1 MKKLRITATVT
12 EAMSFAWSNFGNLFR
27 LGWVPILLVLL
38 AYVGGRYFFLQSMG
52 LDLLEID
59 FTDRDA
65 IREFRQ
71 SADWALSGTPGGWLL
86 TFALSIVSAF
96 FLAPLYVVMFRYAID
111 DVPLPRQIA
120 HFTFGQ
126 RELRFAIGSIV
137 LAIVGVVALLVLLG
151 PSLFSGMK
159 LFNGMP
165 LEVWSLVDTDPLAFE
180 QEMEKYVT
188 EQSIATWLLPFLI
201 ALLIGSFVYL
211 WLMIRLSAFL
221 PLVAVENNLGL
232 MRAFRMTKGNFWR
245 ILMAILLLTIMIMLA
260 FIAIILVFMV
270 VSFIMILLLS
280 LFPGGIAMAIAAIAG
295 VVFYVVLMAFLYGL
309 GIGFSSGIYGQLRD
323 NAD

>member
-1 MKKLRITATVT
+1 MNKLRITATVT

-52 LDLLEID
+52 LDLLEVD
-59 FTDRDA
+59 FKDPEAMT
-65 IREFRQ
+65 EFRQ

-126 RELRFAIGSIV
+126 RELRFTIGSIV

>member
-27 LGWVPILLVLL
+27 LGWVPILLVLR

-126 RELRFAIGSIV
+126 RELRFTIGSIV

>member
-1 MKKLRITATVT
+1 MNKLRITATVT

-52 LDLLEID
+52 LDLLEVD
-59 FTDRDA
+59 FKDPEAMT
-65 IREFRQ
+65 EFRQ

-137 LAIVGVVALLVLLG
+137 LAIVGVVALIVFLA
-151 PSLFSGMK
+151 PSVFSGMK

-165 LEVWSLVDTDPLAFE
+165 LEVWSLADSDPLAFE
-180 QEMEKYVT
+180 REMEKYVT
-188 EQSIATWLLPFLI
+188 EQSVATWVLPFLI
-201 ALLIGSFVYL
+201 CLLIGTIAYI

-232 MRAFRMTKGNFWR
+232 RRAFRMTKGNFWR
-245 ILMAILLLTIMIMLA
+245 ILMAVLLLTIMIMLGLIA
-260 FIAIILVFMV
+260 ALLVLFIVVFIFM
-270 VSFIMILLLS
+270 LLIS
-280 LFPGGIAMAIAAIAG
+280 LLPGGIGIAVGA
-295 VVFYVVLMAFLYGL
+295 VVGLGGYVMFMAFIYGIS
-309 GIGFSSGIYGQLRD
+309 IGFSSGIYGQLRD

>member
-12 EAMSFAWSNFGNLFR
+12 EAMSFAWSNLGNLIR

>member
-1 MKKLRITATVT
+1 MNKLRITATVT
-12 EAMSFAWSNFGNLFR
+12 EAMSFAWQNFGNLLR

-38 AYVGGRYFFLQSMG
+38 AYTGGRYFFLQSMG
-52 LDLLEID
+52 LDFLEID
-59 FTDRDA
+59 FTDREA
-65 IREFRQ
+65 MTEFKQ

-86 TFALSIVSAF
+86 TFVLSIVTAF

-120 HFTFGQ
+120 HFTFGP
-126 RELRFAIGSIV
+126 RELRFAMASII
-137 LAIVGVVALLVLLG
+137 LAIVGIIALFVFLA

-165 LEVWSLVDTDPLAFE
+165 LEVWSLAETNPIVFE
-180 QEMEKYVT
+180 QEVAKYVT
-188 EQSIATWLLPFLI
+188 EQSVATWLLPFFI
-201 ALLIGSFVYL
+201 SLLIGTLAYI

-221 PLVAVENNLGL
+221 PLVAIEDRLGL

-245 ILMAILLLTIMIMLA
+245 ILMAVLLLAIMIMLGL
-260 FIAIILVFMV
+260 IAAILVLLV
-270 VSFIMILLLS
+270 VVFIFMILISIL
-280 LFPGGIAMAIAAIAG
+280 PGGIGMVVGAAIAIG
-295 VVFYVVLMAFLYGL
+295 GYVMFMAFIYGIS
-309 GIGFSSGIYGQLRD
+309 IGFSSGIYGQLRD